1 MYSKNVW
8 QSYSNKELK
17 DVMAFADNYK
27 KFLSIS
33 KTERCFVKNA
43 VEEATAIVSKAA
55 TIKATNSAVRGDLTY
70 IIFDLDK
77 KVDDDTIK
85 TLNDKFVKARLI

>member
-43 VEEATAIVSKAA
+43 VEEATK
-55 TIKATNSAVRGDLTY
+55 
-70 IIFDLDK
+70 
-77 KVDDDTIK
+77 
-85 TLNDKFVKARLI
+85 